1 MVGLVYE
8 SVLTGADEVTE
19 LELLQSAITT
29 DPEDQ
34 SLWYYHRWLVS
45 ARDETSIAP
54 KMPRGTRIALV
65 EHELEWLKDLLG
77 EHSDCKF
84 FRSAV

>member
-1 MVGLVYE
+1 M
-8 SVLTGADEVTE
+8 TE

-45 ARDETSIAP
+45 ARDQTSIAP
-54 KMPRGTRIALV
+54 KMHRATRMALV
-65 EHELEWLKDLLG
+65 EHEVEWLKDLLG
-77 EHSDCKF
+77 EHPDCRF
-84 FRSAV
+84 LRGAVRRTTDLTF